1 MVLGKI
7 FGGDTIKTV
16 GNVIDD
22 LHFSGEEK
30 EKLKLQM
37 KEIDAKLKEKQM
49 SINLADAQSTAGGL
63 SGFMQ
68 RSWRPLIGMSAAI
81 AIFWEFVL
89 SKFILFICGLFQ
101 YEVLNVPEL
110 DMGTLMPL
118 VMSLLGMGALRT
130 FEKTKGVAKWEIKLR
145 DGGIHLFN

>member
-7 FGGDTIKTV
+7 FGGDTVKTIS
-16 GNVIDD
+16 NVVDD

-37 KEIDAKLKEKQM
+37 KEIEAKLQEKQM
-49 SINLADAQSTAGGL
+49 AINLADAQSTAGGL

-89 SKFILFICGLFQ
+89 SKFILFFLGVFH
-101 YEVLNVPEL
+101 YEVINIPQL
-110 DMGTLMPL
+110 DTGVLMTL
-118 VMSLLGMGALRT
+118 VTSLLGLGTLRT
-130 FEKTKGVAKWEIKLR
+130 IEKSRGLTK
-145 DGGIHLFN
+145 

>member
-37 KEIDAKLKEKQM
+37 KEIDAKLKEKRM

-130 FEKTKGVAKWEIKLR
+130 FEKTKGVAK
-145 DGGIHLFN
+145 

>member
-1 MVLGKI
+1 MVLGKL
-7 FGGDTIKTV
+7 FGGDTVKAV

-22 LHFSGEEK
+22 MHFSGEEK
-30 EKLKLQM
+30 EKLKLQFA
-37 KEIDAKLKEKQM
+37 EVEAKLKEKQM
-49 SINLADAQSTAGGL
+49 AINLADSQSTAGGI
-63 SGFMQ
+63 SGFLQ
-68 RSWRPLIGMSAAI
+68 RSLRPLIGFSCAL

-101 YEVLNVPEL
+101 YEVLNIPEL

-130 FEKTKGVAKWEIKLR
+130 FEKTKGVAK
-145 DGGIHLFN
+145 

>member
-1 MVLGKI
+1 MLGKLL
-7 FGGDTIKTV
+7 GGDTIKTV

-37 KEIDAKLKEKQM
+37 KEIEAKLKEKQM

-68 RSWRPLIGMSAAI
+68 RSWRPLIGMSCALA
-81 AIFWEFVL
+81 L
-89 SKFILFICGLFQ
+89 LFEYVIKPFLLFFLATFHI
-101 YEVLNVPEL
+101 ETLPLPEL
-110 DMGTLMPL
+110 DMGMLMPL

-130 FEKTKGVAKWEIKLR
+130 YEKQKGLTK
-145 DGGIHLFN
+145 

>member
-7 FGGDTIKTV
+7 FGGDTVKTIS
-16 GNVIDD
+16 NVVDD

-37 KEIDAKLKEKQM
+37 KEIEAKLQEKQM
-49 SINLADAQSTAGGL
+49 AINLADAQSTAGGL

-89 SKFILFICGLFQ
+89 SKFILFFLGVFH
-101 YEVLNVPEL
+101 YEVINIPQL
-110 DMGTLMPL
+110 DTGVLMTL
-118 VMSLLGMGALRT
+118 VTSLLGLGTLRT
-130 FEKTKGVAKWEIKLR
+130 IEKSKGLTK
-145 DGGIHLFN
+145 

>member
-7 FGGDTIKTV
+7 LGGGTIKAV
-16 GNVIDD
+16 AGVIDE
-22 LHFSGEEK
+22 LHTSEEEK
-30 EKLKLQM
+30 QQLKNRFE
-37 KEIDAKLKEKQM
+37 EIQAKLKSKQM
-49 SINLADAQSTAGGL
+49 DINLADAKSTAGGL

-68 RSWRPLIGMSAAI
+68 RSWRPLIGMSCAI

-89 SKFILFICGLFQ
+89 SKFILFICGLFH
-101 YEVLNVPEL
+101 YEVLNIPQL

-130 FEKTKGVAKWEIKLR
+130 FEKTKGVSK
-145 DGGIHLFN
+145 

>member
-1 MVLGKI
+1 MLGKL

-37 KEIDAKLKEKQM
+37 KEIEAKLKEKQM
-49 SINLADAQSTAGGL
+49 AINLADAQSTAGGL

-68 RSWRPLIGMSAAI
+68 RAWRPLIGMSCAVALL
-81 AIFWEFVL
+81 FEYVL
-89 SKFILFICGLFQ
+89 KPFLLFFLATFHIEILPL
-101 YEVLNVPEL
+101 PEL
-110 DMGTLMPL
+110 DMGMLMPL

-130 FEKTKGVAKWEIKLR
+130 YEKQKGLTK
-145 DGGIHLFN
+145 

>member
-7 FGGDTIKTV
+7 FGGDTVKTIS
-16 GNVIDD
+16 NVVDD

-37 KEIDAKLKEKQM
+37 KEIEAKLQEKQM
-49 SINLADAQSTAGGL
+49 AINLADAQSTAGGL

-89 SKFILFICGLFQ
+89 SKFILFICGLFH
-101 YEVLNVPEL
+101 YEVVNIPQL

-130 FEKTKGVAKWEIKLR
+130 FEKTKGVAK
-145 DGGIHLFN
+145 

>member
-7 FGGDTIKTV
+7 LGGGTIKAV
-16 GNVIDD
+16 AGVIDD
-22 LHFSGEEK
+22 LHTSEEEK
-30 EKLKLQM
+30 LQLKNRFA
-37 KEIDAKLKEKQM
+37 EIEAKLKEKQM
-49 SINLADAQSTAGGL
+49 SINLADAQSTAGGI
-63 SGFMQ
+63 SGFLQ
-68 RSWRPLIGMSAAI
+68 RAWRPLIGFSCAL

-101 YEVLNVPEL
+101 YEVLNIPQL

-130 FEKTKGVAKWEIKLR
+130 FEKTKGVAK
-145 DGGIHLFN
+145 

>member
-7 FGGDTIKTV
+7 FGGDTVKAV

-22 LHFSGEEK
+22 MHFSGEEK
-30 EKLKLQM
+30 EKLKIQM
-37 KEIDAKLKEKQM
+37 KEIEARLQENQM
-49 SINLADAQSTAGGL
+49 AINLADAQSTAGGL

-89 SKFILFICGLFQ
+89 SKFILFFLGVFH
-101 YEVLNVPEL
+101 YEVINIPQL
-110 DMGTLMPL
+110 DTGVLMTL
-118 VMSLLGMGALRT
+118 VTSLLGLGTLRT
-130 FEKTKGVAKWEIKLR
+130 IEKSRGLTK
-145 DGGIHLFN
+145 

>member
-30 EKLKLQM
+30 EKLKIQM
-37 KEIDAKLKEKQM
+37 KEIEARLQEKQM
-49 SINLADAQSTAGGL
+49 AINLADAQSTAGGL

-89 SKFILFICGLFQ
+89 SKFILFFLGVFH
-101 YEVLNVPEL
+101 YEVINIPQL
-110 DMGTLMPL
+110 DTGVLMTL
-118 VMSLLGMGALRT
+118 VTSLLGLGTLRT
-130 FEKTKGVAKWEIKLR
+130 IEKSKGLTK
-145 DGGIHLFN
+145 

>member
-1 MVLGKI
+1 MVLGKL
-7 FGGDTIKTV
+7 FGGDTIKTIS
-16 GNVIDD
+16 NVVDD
-22 LHFSGEEK
+22 MHFSGEEK
-30 EKLKLQM
+30 EKLKLQFE
-37 KEIDAKLKEKQM
+37 EIQANLKSKQM
-49 SINLADAQSTAGGL
+49 DINLADAQSTAGGL

-89 SKFILFICGLFQ
+89 SKFILFICGILH
-101 YEVLNVPEL
+101 YEVINLPQL

-130 FEKTKGVAKWEIKLR
+130 FEKTKGVTK
-145 DGGIHLFN
+145 

>member
-7 FGGDTIKTV
+7 FGGDTIKTIS
-16 GNVIDD
+16 NVVDD

-37 KEIDAKLKEKQM
+37 KEIEAKLQEKQM
-49 SINLADAQSTAGGL
+49 AINLADAQSTAGGL

-89 SKFILFICGLFQ
+89 SKFILFFLGVFH
-101 YEVLNVPEL
+101 YEVINIPQL
-110 DMGTLMPL
+110 DTGVLMTL
-118 VMSLLGMGALRT
+118 VTSLLGLGTLRT
-130 FEKTKGVAKWEIKLR
+130 IEKSKGLTK
-145 DGGIHLFN
+145 

>member
-16 GNVIDD
+16 ANVIDD

-37 KEIDAKLKEKQM
+37 KEIDAKLREKQM

-68 RSWRPLIGMSAAI
+68 RAWRPLIGMSCALA
-81 AIFWEFVL
+81 L
-89 SKFILFICGLFQ
+89 LFEYVIKPFLLFFLATFHI
-101 YEVLNVPEL
+101 ETLPLPEL
-110 DMGTLMPL
+110 DMGMLMPL

-130 FEKTKGVAKWEIKLR
+130 YEKQ
-145 DGGIHLFN
+145 